1 MKKEQEKRICLI
13 PIAIWMVVIPLIVKQ
28 KNYTNPLANYAWYSK
43 DQTLADFFLYYKSQ
57 LVTVIGVLML
67 AFLIWQ
73 IGKMRRRDT
82 LINTD
87 SRIFIPI
94 MVYLFLTAAASL
106 FSDYK
111 YFCVHGMPDQFETIW
126 NLMAYVV
133 ALLYC
138 YYVVVYHDADKPML
152 YIMLAGV
159 LPVSLICVLQFFK
172 VDIYRLIYAGE
183 GYTFT
188 FEEGT
193 VYGPFYNINYVGY
206 YTLLFVPLLVMLCI
220 CSKDWKLRVLTIVL
234 AIALLIALYG
244 AESVAAEG
252 ALACVVLFAVLFI
265 LIKNLKKNKKLWILL
280 GLIGVCLMAGVI
292 VAFPRVQ
299 AYVQASDTE
308 KKDLECIYTN
318 DENVEIHYKGQKL
331 YVHMEQTDNQL
342 SFVLLDQEQAYVP
355 CEYLNSDEG
364 YYYYVV
370 TDERFSGIRLTPAV
384 MTDDPVTYGFMVTI
398 DEKNWTFTNQM
409 TEDGTYYYY
418 TDPGQLT
425 KLTEDNVSVDTGW
438 LTDVSSLANGR
449 GYIWNKTLT
458 LLKDNIVLGSGADTY
473 ALVYPNDDYVDKYN
487 NGYDNMILT
496 KPHCLYLQIA
506 VQNGVLALICF
517 MIFYIWYFVSGVRL
531 YYKQDLRTPLAAVG
545 FAIQLGTLGYMISGL
560 ANDSTVTVAPLYWA
574 MMGVGIGINHRVRQ
588 AAKG

>member
-1 MKKEQEKRICLI
+1 MKKATEKRICLI
-13 PIAIWMVVIPLIVKQ
+13 PIALWIVVIPLIVKQ
-28 KNYTNPLANYAWYSK
+28 KNYANPLADFAWYSTEP
-43 DQTLADFFLYYKSQ
+43 TLADFFLYYKSWFA
-57 LVTVIGVLML
+57 VIAGALML
-67 AFLIWQ
+67 IFLLWQ
-73 IGKMRRRDT
+73 VGKMRRRDT

-94 MVYLFLTAAASL
+94 MVYLFLTVAASL

-111 YFCVHGMPDQFETIW
+111 YFCVHGMPDQFETVWSLI
-126 NLMAYVV
+126 AYVV
-133 ALLYC
+133 ALVYC
-138 YYVVVYHDADKPML
+138 YYVIVYHDSDRSML
-152 YIMLAGV
+152 YVTFAGII
-159 LPVSLICVLQFFK
+159 PVSLICVLQFFK

-220 CSKDWKLRVLTIVL
+220 CKKDWKLRTLTITL
-234 AIALLIALYG
+234 TIALLLALYG

-252 ALACVVLFAVLFI
+252 ALAFVVLFAVLFI
-265 LIKNLKKNKKLWILL
+265 LIKNLKKNKKLWIVL
-280 GLIGVCLMAGVI
+280 GLIGVCLVAGVV

-308 KKDLECIYTN
+308 KKDLEYIYTN
-318 DENVEIHYKGQKL
+318 DENVEIHYKGQTM
-331 YVHMEQTDNQL
+331 YVQMEQTENQL
-342 SFVLLDQEQAYVP
+342 SFVLLDQAQSYIS
-355 CEYLNSDEG
+355 CEYLDSAEG
-364 YYYYVV
+364 YYYYDVA
-370 TDERFSGIRLTPAV
+370 DERFAGIRLTPAV

-425 KLTEDNVSVDTGW
+425 KLTEENISADTEW
-438 LTDVSSLANGR
+438 LTAVSSLANGR

-473 ALVYPNDDYVDKYN
+473 AMVYPNDDYVDKYN

-506 VQNGVLALICF
+506 VQSGVLALISF
-517 MIFYIWYFVSGVRL
+517 LVFYIWYFVSSVRL
-531 YYKQDLRTPLAAVG
+531 YYKQSLKTPLAAVG
-545 FAIQLGTLGYMISGL
+545 FAILLGTLGYMISGI